1 MMSSVNGDDKE
12 RFETRVVHAG
22 SEPEINN
29 WAVVT
34 PISLATTF
42 IQVKHSSPRDS
53 RIQSKYCTKI
63 SKFNINTLGVPWI
76 KARNR

>member
-1 MMSSVNGDDKE
+1 MMASVNGDDRD

-42 IQVKHSSPRDS
+42 IQV
-53 RIQSKYCTKI
+53 
-63 SKFNINTLGVPWI
+63 
-76 KARNR
+76 

>member
-1 MMSSVNGDDKE
+1 MKYYVIAAVIVAASFAFSMITTKRKMKFWKFDLASVDGSKE

-34 PISLATTF
+34 PVSLATTF
-42 IQVKHSSPRDS
+42 IQVAH
-53 RIQSKYCTKI
+53 
-63 SKFNINTLGVPWI
+63 FH
-76 KARNR
+76 